1 VIAAHPRIVE
11 AAIDAR
17 YADSRRGDEHLRDY
31 LEKILQVTVTVP
43 ALAEPEVE
51 SFINLLLAE
60 RHLNGGSLERLR
72 AEARR
77 RRSEDQLGVAMNYG
91 VASGVLEGPPV
102 ELDGD
107 FALANR
113 IAPVLARGLRGN
125 PRQIKRF
132 LNTFM
137 LRRSTAA
144 RRGIDLDPAV
154 LAKLMVLELSLDEF
168 RQLFLWQ
175 LGQDGRPT
183 ELAEA
188 EAAARAGE
196 LEALKGEVGSW
207 ATRPNVAEWLRLDPA
222 LAGVALGRYFYFS
235 RDQLSPAAPAA
246 RLSAVLQEL
255 LARLQLVPPAQRRAA
270 VAEAGKIPARAAHA
284 GVLGAAGAGCPRTRR
299 LRHGQ
304 RVGTRRRSPR
314 SRRATR
320 QSAPASPARCRPVR
334 LAAQDQGHV

>member
-1 VIAAHPRIVE
+1 
-11 AAIDAR
+11 
-17 YADSRRGDEHLRDY
+17 L
-31 LEKILQVTVTVP
+31 
-43 ALAEPEVE
+43 
-51 SFINLLLAE
+51 
-60 RHLNGGSLERLR
+60 LERLH

-91 VASGVLEGPPV
+91 IASGVLESPPA

-137 LRRSTAA
+137 LRRSIAA

-175 LGQDGRPT
+175 LGQDGRPA
-183 ELAEA
+183 ELAAA
-188 EAAARAGE
+188 EAAARAGK
-196 LEALKGEVGSW
+196 LEALKGDVGSW

-222 LAGVALGRYFYFS
+222 LAGVVLGRYFYFS
-235 RDQLSPAAPAA
+235 RDRLSPAAPAA
-246 RLSAVLQEL
+246 RLSTALQEL

-270 VAEAGKIPARAAHA
+270 VAEASKVPPEQLTPVYLALLERAVREPGGSSMDSALELAAAHPALVEPLGRALEQVPLAAVSSALPPKIRVTFRGPNPRLEAVLDRWAREGPKKLQDAVARA
-284 GVLGAAGAGCPRTRR
+284 
-299 LRHGQ
+299 
-304 RVGTRRRSPR
+304 RRRG
-314 SRRATR
+314 
-320 QSAPASPARCRPVR
+320 
-334 LAAQDQGHV
+334 DQP